1 MRHPNARL
9 LLHCDPY
16 AIETAQA
23 TWLRTRPFPEE
34 WLTLIQRH
42 VVFFRR
48 LSASD
53 RAELLGHIQVFL
65 AEKRFEGCG
74 GFAITDEVR
83 VTIAAQACLL
93 LLHRRTDYFP
103 GLLTILVYPLT
114 YMVEEKRQ
122 IGEHVWEEG
131 TVSRLGET
139 GRRMGSLVL
148 SWGAVKHGA
157 ADPSDGK
164 NVVLHEFAHQLD
176 YENDAADGVP
186 GLATREQQLAW
197 SRRDESRVCVA
208 ARCRRERNTDAC
220 SIRTE
225 PPILLSSSRYQS
237 RHSLSSRTRCAPVIQ
252 NCTLSCKS
260 IFSRT
265 RWNFLLSNIV
275 RPSSDSA
282 LRVPHQNIA
291 HRIPAKTLRRLLR
304 LRNDPKIR
312 LWRFP
317 ALWITP
323 LRLLVGDRARDDH
336 VLSWL
341 PVDWRSHLV
350 LRGQLQ

>member
-1 MRHPNARL
+1 MIFEFVKQQRRRRLRARS
-9 LLHCDPY
+9 
-16 AIETAQA
+16 
-23 TWLRTRPFPEE
+23 FPKE
-34 WLTLIQRH
+34 WLKLTQRH
-42 VVFFRR
+42 VVFFHK
-48 LSASD
+48 LNASD

-122 IGEHVWEEG
+122 VGEHVWEEG

-176 YENDAADGVP
+176 FENHAADGVP
-186 GLATREQQLAW
+186 RLATREQQLAW
-197 SRRDESRVCVA
+197 SEVMRSEFASLRAADESGIPTLL
-208 ARCRRERNTDAC
+208 NTYGA
-220 SIRTE
+220 TE
-225 PPILLSSSRYQS
+225 PAEFFAVSVEAFFEQPHALRARHPKLYAELRKYFQQDPVEYSAEPLSEQG
-237 RHSLSSRTRCAPVIQ
+237 SRT
-252 NCTLSCKS
+252 
-260 IFSRT
+260 
-265 RWNFLLSNIV
+265 
-275 RPSSDSA
+275 
-282 LRVPHQNIA
+282 
-291 HRIPAKTLRRLLR
+291 
-304 LRNDPKIR
+304 
-312 LWRFP
+312 
-317 ALWITP
+317 
-323 LRLLVGDRARDDH
+323 
-336 VLSWL
+336 
-341 PVDWRSHLV
+341 
-350 LRGQLQ
+350 